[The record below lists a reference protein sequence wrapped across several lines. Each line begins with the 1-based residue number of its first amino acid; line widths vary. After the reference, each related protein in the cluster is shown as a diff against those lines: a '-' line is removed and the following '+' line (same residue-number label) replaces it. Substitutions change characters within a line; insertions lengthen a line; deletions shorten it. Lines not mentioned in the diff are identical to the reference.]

1 MTMFLTIAALIAAL
15 VFQAFS
21 WPLVLR
27 TPDAENRSLADSRLR
42 IKTRRLAESTGVENM
57 RANAIPCV
65 NARDLLQAQS
75 GFLSA
80 IGFHGLPRVDSINT
94 GWAVA
99 RPAKDMHA
107 KYAPSKGLTKLDTA
121 FRFETVCR
129 CRASVFKTFRL
140 QKHKSRLCQAAF
152 ATTRNRELRRS
163 YSFVP

>member
-57 RANAIPCV
+57 RANAIPCA

-80 IGFHGLPRVDSINT
+80 IGFHGLPRVDSINA
-94 GWAVA
+94 GWAVT
-99 RPAKDMHA
+99 RPAKDVHA
-107 KYAPSKGLTKLDTA
+107 KYAPSKSLTTLETA
-121 FRFETVCR
+121 FRFEAVCR
-129 CRASVFKTFRL
+129 CCASVFETFRL
-140 QKHKSRLCQAAF
+140 QKHKSRLHQAAF
-152 ATTRNRELRRS
+152 ASLKMKALMRS
-163 YSFVP
+163 CSSGS